1 MLMRADTQDNL
12 ERKFLCQQAAEQKQ
26 RELIKAHESRHS
38 RDNLKVKEPAL

>member
-12 ERKFLCQQAAEQKQ
+12 ERKPSQQAAEQKQ

-38 RDNLKVKEPAL
+38 RDNLRKEPAL